1 MCRAGCAKRIIC
13 LCIGIACGYLD
24 LALTKLFLAI
34 TTNTDLQEASM
45 PTLHKVAAVTSK
57 GQIILPKAIRQGS
70 SRDAGVLHIVSVLR
84 NTKILKLLISFASKK
99 KPRSHPARVIGSY
112 LSGPGRLH

>member
-1 MCRAGCAKRIIC
+1 
-13 LCIGIACGYLD
+13 
-24 LALTKLFLAI
+24 
-34 TTNTDLQEASM
+34 M

-84 NTKILKLLISFASKK
+84 NTKILKLFLNPWSPKSK
-99 KPRSHPARVIGSY
+99 PF
-112 LSGPGRLH
+112 L